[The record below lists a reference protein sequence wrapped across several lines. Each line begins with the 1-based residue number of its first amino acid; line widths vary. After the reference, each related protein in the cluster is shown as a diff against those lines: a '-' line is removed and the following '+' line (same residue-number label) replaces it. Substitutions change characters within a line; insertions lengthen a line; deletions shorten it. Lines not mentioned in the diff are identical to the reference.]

1 MTIYGG
7 KGDIISKNTLVGGG
21 IYTATAESTITSNDL
36 TEGGIIISSTESNK
50 VMQNRITRSPI
61 GIDFSFADSNIVS
74 ENTILNSTLY
84 GAIFSFSDDNYLTK
98 NTISGSGIYG
108 VALEFSHFNT
118 ITENIFS
125 ANAQNIFLGRRSES
139 NQISGN
145 TGASSSSSLMQ
156 QQQKTTEVKKG
167 PRVGEA
173 FTPAKNKTATTII
186 SLPAAAPTAP
196 IRLFAKG
203 TGSGAIGSGSLR
215 NY

>member
-1 MTIYGG
+1 GVNIAFG
-7 KGDIISKNTLVGGG
+7 
-21 IYTATAESTITSNDL
+21 
-36 TEGGIIISSTESNK
+36 EG
-50 VMQNRITRSPI
+50 
-61 GIDFSFADSNIVS
+61 
-74 ENTILNSTLY
+74 NTI
-84 GAIFSFSDDNYLTK
+84 IR
-98 NTISGSGIYG
+98 NTISGSGKYGIAIYYT
-108 VALEFSHFNT
+108 HFNS
-118 ITENIFS
+118 II
-125 ANAQNIFLGRRSES
+125 QNILSNIAVQDVYLGPQTES